1 MQTGFVG
8 LGAMGMHMARSLHR
22 AGLLTGVWNRT
33 STKTSTLAAE
43 LKCIAFASLAEL
55 AGNCEAV
62 VICVSADD
70 DLRAVVDGLE
80 PALSPNMI
88 VMDCS
93 TVAAET
99 ARSLHDRLAVLGVGF
114 LDCPVS
120 GGVEG
125 ARLGTLAVMAGGD
138 QEVFD
143 RALPILDKMGKAV
156 TYFGASGAGQA
167 AKATNQIMCAGII
180 QAVGEAMAFA
190 KAEGL
195 PLDRL
200 IDTLGQ
206 GAGSSWYFVNRA
218 PFMAHMN
225 FPAGFC
231 VRLHD
236 KDLRICRDMA
246 AARGAKLP
254 VVESTLQQYETL
266 IARGFADE
274 DISSIFRLKQALF
287 PAPAN
292 DGQAPAPPH
301 GSAQPNASAGET

>member
-8 LGAMGMHMARSLHR
+8 LGAMGAHMARNLHR

-33 STKTSTLAAE
+33 TEKATVLAAE
-43 LKCIAFASLAEL
+43 LKVHSFASLAEL

-62 VICVSADD
+62 AICVSADD
-70 DLRAVVDGLE
+70 DLRAVIAGLDQG
-80 PALSPNMI
+80 LTPNMI

-93 TVAAET
+93 TVGKNTVREIHEQLAA
-99 ARSLHDRLAVLGVGF
+99 LGVGF

-125 ARLGTLAVMAGGD
+125 ARTASLAIMVGGD
-138 QEVFD
+138 ESVFT
-143 RALPILDKMGKAV
+143 RAQPILEKLGKAV
-156 TYFGASGAGQA
+156 AYMGGSGAGQA

-190 KAEGL
+190 HAECL
-195 PLDRL
+195 PLKQV
-200 IDTLGQ
+200 IDVLGK

-218 PFMAHMN
+218 PFMANNN
-225 FPAGFC
+225 FPAGFR

-246 AARGAKLP
+246 ARHGAVLP
-254 VVESTLQQYETL
+254 VVESTLAEYAKL
-266 IARGFADE
+266 ISQGFGDE
-274 DISSIFRLKQALF
+274 DISSIYRLKTKLF
-287 PAPAN
+287 P
-292 DGQAPAPPH
+292 D
-301 GSAQPNASAGET
+301 SEST

>member
-8 LGAMGMHMARSLHR
+8 LGAMGAHMARNLHR

-33 STKTSTLAAE
+33 TEKATALAAE
-43 LKCIAFASLAEL
+43 LKVHAFASLTEL

-70 DLRAVVDGLE
+70 DLRAVIAGLDQG
-80 PALSPNMI
+80 LSPNMI

-93 TVAAET
+93 TVGKNTVRKIHEQLAA
-99 ARSLHDRLAVLGVGF
+99 LGVGF

-125 ARLGTLAVMAGGD
+125 ARTASLAIMVGGD
-138 QEVFD
+138 EPVFM
-143 RALPILDKMGKAV
+143 RAQPILEKLGKAV
-156 TYFGASGAGQA
+156 AYMGSSGAGQA

-190 KAEGL
+190 HAECL
-195 PLDRL
+195 PLKRV
-200 IDTLGQ
+200 IDVLGK

-218 PFMAHMN
+218 PFMANNN
-225 FPAGFC
+225 FPAGFR

-236 KDLRICRDMA
+236 KDLKICRDMA
-246 AARGAKLP
+246 ARHGAVLP
-254 VVESTLQQYETL
+254 VVESTLEEYAKL
-266 IARGFADE
+266 IAQGYGDE
-274 DISSIFRLKQALF
+274 DISAIYRLKTKLF
-287 PAPAN
+287 P
-292 DGQAPAPPH
+292 D
-301 GSAQPNASAGET
+301 SEST

>member
-8 LGAMGMHMARSLHR
+8 LGAMGAHMARNLHR

-33 STKTSTLAAE
+33 TEKATALAAE
-43 LKCIAFASLAEL
+43 LKVHAFASLTEL

-70 DLRAVVDGLE
+70 DLRAVIAWLDQG
-80 PALSPNMI
+80 LSPNMI

-93 TVAAET
+93 TVGKNTVREIHEQLAA
-99 ARSLHDRLAVLGVGF
+99 LGVGF

-125 ARLGTLAVMAGGD
+125 ARTASLAIMVGGD
-138 QEVFD
+138 EAVFT
-143 RALPILDKMGKAV
+143 RAQPILEKLGKAV
-156 TYFGASGAGQA
+156 AYMGSSGAGQA

-190 KAEGL
+190 HAECL
-195 PLDRL
+195 PLKRV
-200 IDTLGQ
+200 IDVLGK

-218 PFMAHMN
+218 PFMANNN
-225 FPAGFC
+225 FPAGFR

-236 KDLRICRDMA
+236 KDLKICRDMA
-246 AARGAKLP
+246 ARHGAVLP
-254 VVESTLQQYETL
+254 VVESTLEEYAKL
-266 IARGFADE
+266 IAQGYGDE
-274 DISSIFRLKQALF
+274 DISAIYRLKTKLF
-287 PAPAN
+287 P
-292 DGQAPAPPH
+292 D
-301 GSAQPNASAGET
+301 SEST

>member
-8 LGAMGMHMARSLHR
+8 LGAMGAHMARNLHR

-33 STKTSTLAAE
+33 TEKATALAAE
-43 LKCIAFASLAEL
+43 LKVHAFASLTEL

-70 DLRAVVDGLE
+70 DLRAVIAGLD
-80 PALSPNMI
+80 PGLSPNMI

-93 TVAAET
+93 TVGKNTVRAIHEQLAA
-99 ARSLHDRLAVLGVGF
+99 LGVGF

-125 ARLGTLAVMAGGD
+125 ARTASLAIMVGGD
-138 QEVFD
+138 EAVFT
-143 RALPILDKMGKAV
+143 RAQPILEKLGKAV
-156 TYFGASGAGQA
+156 AYMGSSGAGQA

-190 KAEGL
+190 HAECL
-195 PLDRL
+195 PLKRV
-200 IDTLGQ
+200 IDVLGK

-218 PFMAHMN
+218 PFMANNN
-225 FPAGFC
+225 FPAGFR

-236 KDLRICRDMA
+236 KDLKICRDMA
-246 AARGAKLP
+246 ARHGAVLP
-254 VVESTLQQYETL
+254 VVESTLEEYAKL
-266 IARGFADE
+266 IAQGYGDE
-274 DISSIFRLKQALF
+274 DISAVYRLKTKLF
-287 PAPAN
+287 P
-292 DGQAPAPPH
+292 D
-301 GSAQPNASAGET
+301 SEST

>member
-8 LGAMGMHMARSLHR
+8 LGAMGAHMARSLHR

-33 STKTSTLAAE
+33 AEKSAALAAE
-43 LKCIAFASLAEL
+43 LKVIAFKNLEEL

-62 VICVSADD
+62 VICVSADE
-70 DLRAVVDGLE
+70 DLRAVVAGLE
-80 PALSPNMI
+80 PGLSPNMI

-93 TVAAET
+93 TVAATTVREI
-99 ARSLHDRLAVLGVGF
+99 HERLDALGVGF

-125 ARLGTLAVMAGGD
+125 ARQATLAIMVGGD
-138 QEVFD
+138 EAVFA
-143 RALPILDKMGKAV
+143 RAQPILEKLGKAV
-156 TYFGASGAGQA
+156 AYMGRSGLGQA

-190 KAEGL
+190 HAEGL
-195 PLDRL
+195 PLKRV
-200 IDTLGQ
+200 IDVLGQ

-218 PFMAHMN
+218 PFMANNN
-225 FPAGFC
+225 FPAGFR

-246 AARGAKLP
+246 ALRGAALP
-254 VVESTLQQYETL
+254 VVESTLEEYEKL
-266 IARGFADE
+266 IAQGYGDE
-274 DISSIFRLKQALF
+274 DISAIYRLKTKLYPELPESQ
-287 PAPAN
+287 
-292 DGQAPAPPH
+292 
-301 GSAQPNASAGET
+301 

>member
-8 LGAMGMHMARSLHR
+8 LGAMGAHMARNLHR

-33 STKTSTLAAE
+33 TEKATALAAE
-43 LKCIAFASLAEL
+43 LKVHAFASLTEL

-70 DLRAVVDGLE
+70 DLRAVIAGLDQG
-80 PALSPNMI
+80 LSPNMI

-93 TVAAET
+93 TVGKNTVREIHEQLAA
-99 ARSLHDRLAVLGVGF
+99 LGVGF

-125 ARLGTLAVMAGGD
+125 ARTASLAIMVGGD
-138 QEVFD
+138 EAVFT
-143 RALPILDKMGKAV
+143 RAQPILEKLGKAV
-156 TYFGASGAGQA
+156 AYMGSSGAGQA

-190 KAEGL
+190 HAECL
-195 PLDRL
+195 PLKRV
-200 IDTLGQ
+200 IDVLGK

-218 PFMAHMN
+218 PFMANNN
-225 FPAGFC
+225 FPAGFR

-236 KDLRICRDMA
+236 KDLKICRDMA
-246 AARGAKLP
+246 ARHGAELP
-254 VVESTLQQYETL
+254 VVESTLEEYAKL
-266 IARGFADE
+266 IAQGYGDE
-274 DISSIFRLKQALF
+274 DISAIYRLKTKLF
-287 PAPAN
+287 P
-292 DGQAPAPPH
+292 D
-301 GSAQPNASAGET
+301 SEST